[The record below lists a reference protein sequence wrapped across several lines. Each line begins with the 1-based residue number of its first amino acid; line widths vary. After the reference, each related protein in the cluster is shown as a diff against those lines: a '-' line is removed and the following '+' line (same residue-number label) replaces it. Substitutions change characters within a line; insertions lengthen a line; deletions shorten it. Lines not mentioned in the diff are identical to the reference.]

1 MTSTPV
7 LGVVTIGQTPR
18 PDLARAFADAAPH
31 AMVRVAGALDQVS
44 DAQLA
49 AFTQPGDYPLLV
61 RLASGGTAEI
71 PMEHLVP
78 RVAKAALDLAESGA
92 AVVVI
97 ACAGGFPDVPC
108 PVPLVLP
115 GRVVPAV
122 AGAISRSRRIGVVTP
137 NRAQVP
143 FAAQKWTQDGFDP
156 LVTWASP
163 FDEREMLRAADE
175 FAGHDLDLVVLDCMG
190 HDDACRAVVARR
202 TGRPVIAAQSLVARV
217 AASLL

>member
-1 MTSTPV
+1 MTSAPV

-31 AMVRVAGALDQVS
+31 AVVRVAGALDQVS

-49 AFTQPGDYPLLV
+49 AFTEPGDYPLLV

-71 PMEHLVP
+71 PMEHLIP
-78 RVAKAALDLAESGA
+78 RVARAAHSLAESGA
-92 AVVVI
+92 VVVVI
-97 ACAGGFPDVPC
+97 ACAGGFPDIPC

-115 GRVVPAV
+115 GRVLPAV
-122 AGAISRSRRIGVVTP
+122 VGALSRSRRIGVVTP

-143 FAAQKWTQDGFDP
+143 FAKRKWTEDGFDP
-156 LVTWASP
+156 VVIWASP
-163 FDEREMLRAADE
+163 FDETEMLRAADE
-175 FAGHDLDLVVLDCMG
+175 FADMDLDLIVLDCMG
-190 HDDACRAVVARR
+190 HDDRCRAAVAQR
-202 TGRPVIAAQSLVARV
+202 TRRPVLAAQTLVARV